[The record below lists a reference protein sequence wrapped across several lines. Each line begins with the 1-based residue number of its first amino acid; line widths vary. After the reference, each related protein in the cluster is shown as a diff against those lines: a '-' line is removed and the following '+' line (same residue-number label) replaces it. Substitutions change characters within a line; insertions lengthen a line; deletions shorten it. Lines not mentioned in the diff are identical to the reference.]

1 MKLISSIAAAFKA
14 FRKKTKGTTRETYVF
29 DQRKGAIELRTDP
42 RISLKLDLFKRF
54 TNKKNWGFELTV
66 RNRGS
71 DQIAELL
78 IIFNRKF
85 SIIFDKL
92 RPDTMKIKS
101 LEFTNSEFD
110 TDSFQVDIS
119 VVADTGGK
127 TISEAYSLTLPMDHI
142 LRELKAEGN
151 ITPIQEEEIIYKPG
165 DMDKSI
171 VDEFAAVSMRQATI
185 KPRITVD
192 KKEKDKDPTE
202 TLKAKLSELENQK
215 NEIQKS
221 FMKREIDY
229 ATFSQLMNPIVQE
242 SILIKAKLSKLAE
255 E

>member
-14 FRKKTKGTTRETYVF
+14 FGKKNKGKTQETYFF
-29 DQRKGAIELRTDP
+29 DRRKGAIDIRTDQ
-42 RISLKLDLFKRF
+42 RVSIKLDLFKRF
-54 TNKKNWGFELTV
+54 TNSKDWGFELTV
-66 RNRGS
+66 RNKGA

-101 LEFTNSEFD
+101 LQFSNSEFD
-110 TDSFQVDIS
+110 SDTFQVDVS
-119 VVADTGGK
+119 VVTDIGGK
-127 TISEAYSLTLPMDHI
+127 AQSEAYSITLPMDQI

-151 ITPIQEEEIIYKPG
+151 ITPVSEEENPFKPG

-171 VDEFAAVSMRQATI
+171 VDDFAAVSMRQATI
-185 KPRITVD
+185 KPRVSIE
-192 KKEKDKDPTE
+192 KKEKAKNPTE
-202 TLKAKLSELENQK
+202 SLKAKLAELENQK